1 MKVGVGSKNPNKV
14 KSVES
19 VMKKIYTQEHLEV
32 IGLDINSKISS
43 QPFNGETIEGAI
55 NRAKEVM
62 NKIDADLAVGIEAGL
77 FRFPFLSTDYL
88 DIHWCAIQDKMKK
101 ITIGCSSGF
110 ELPSKVVYQVKKCG
124 KEVGKA
130 MDEFVGIDDIGRKMG
145 AIGILSKG
153 ILDRTGLTEQA
164 VLMAMIPRINEI
176 GFFQRI
182 EE

>member
-1 MKVGVGSKNPNKV
+1 MAVKNIMLRVHTDKILDVFGVAVNP
-14 KSVES
+14 S
-19 VMKKIYTQEHLEV
+19 
-32 IGLDINSKISS
+32 ISS
-43 QPFNGETIEGAI
+43 QPFNGETFTGAI

-62 NKIDADLAVGIEAGL
+62 KIKNIDLAIGIEAGL
-77 FRFPFLSTDYL
+77 FKFPFLSNNYL
-88 DIHWCAIQDKMKK
+88 DMHWCAILDKMKK

-110 ELPSKVVYQVKKCG
+110 ELPSKVVHQVKKCG

-164 VLMAMIPRINEI
+164 VLMAMIPRINER